1 MNVDRVRLDAH
12 PTKLRQGSL
21 ALPHN
26 RALESDK
33 HEQGEDRVVPVFIE
47 TPQADTEQLE
57 DEERRHSVLLEQL
70 AERRDGDVERVE
82 TIVVGKTGDFLFA
95 LETAGELVVG
105 KFGTSIDGVDER
117 RERSVFGV
125 VEETALLEQERDLL
139 LVASL

>member
-33 HEQGEDRVVPVFIE
+33 HEQGEDRVVPVLVE

-82 TIVVGKTGDFLFA
+82 AIVVRKTGDFLFA

-105 KFGTSIDGVDER
+105 EFGTGIDGVDER
-117 RERSVFGV
+117 REGSGFGV